1 MPYLQRSGAKI
12 WCDTEGEGSPLLL
25 IQGLGYPSDASW
37 RILPALAAQHTV
49 ILLDNRGTGR
59 SDVPERPWIIADM
72 ARDAA
77 VAIEAAGM
85 GPAHVA
91 GFSMGGLI
99 AQELALT
106 RPDLVRSLT
115 LGCTSP
121 GGKDA
126 VPMRQKVA
134 QQFVDWGNLSA
145 EKAAWQAAKVCYAET
160 TPHEEIQ
167 ADIAVRMQV
176 PTSRRGYAG
185 QMAAIGKYHG
195 AANRLWMWRRPVLVV
210 HGSLDLIVPVEN
222 VQVLTQR
229 LSHVEVRVVHGAGH
243 ILMTD
248 ATDELVETMLAHTAR
263 VDSGTVDAKVAL

>member
-1 MPYLQRSGAKI
+1 MPHLQRSGAKI
-12 WCDTEGEGSPLLL
+12 WYDTEGEGSPLLVV
-25 IQGLGYPSDASW
+25 QGLGYPSDASW
-37 RILPALAAQHTV
+37 RIVPALAAQHTV
-49 ILLDNRGTGR
+49 ILLDNRGVGR
-59 SDVPERPWIIADM
+59 SEVPERPWIIADM

-121 GGKDA
+121 GGKEA
-126 VPMRQKVA
+126 VPMRQEVA
-134 QQFVDWGNLSA
+134 QQFVDWGTMSA
-145 EKAAWQAAKVCYAET
+145 EEAAWEAARVCYAET
-160 TPHEEIQ
+160 TPREEIE
-167 ADIAVRMQV
+167 ADIAVRMKL
-176 PTSRRGYAG
+176 PTSRRGYGG

-195 AANRLWMWRRPVLVV
+195 AGKRLWMWRRPVLVL
-210 HGSLDLIVPVEN
+210 HGSRDLIVPVEN
-222 VQVLTQR
+222 VQLLTDR
-229 LSHVEVRVVHGAGH
+229 LSHIEVRVVHGAGH

-248 ATDELVETMLAHTAR
+248 ATDELVETLLAHTAR
-263 VDSGTVDAKVAL
+263 VDSGTFDTKVAL